1 MNYAIFRSEPI
12 YTLNDLAQIGSHNKR
27 EKKAYQINV
36 SFPFNFLGGDDDIF
50 HNLKFHIW
58 YFIFV
63 GEKDMSLFLHCL
75 IAKQAKYGGAIGFFY
90 HILCFFSSDT

>member
-1 MNYAIFRSEPI
+1 MSEYFNPRTCI
-12 YTLNDLAQIGSHNKR
+12 DKDCNNIDCKR